1 MFKKI
6 QALIKGGKYAYETV
20 VPKIAKNLKGKRFQQ
35 DDIIKTREKV
45 MKEYGITNPRSRINL
60 RTTANQPKI
69 NKKISDIYEKAE
81 KKTRDR
87 KQIKS
92 LAKASIATSGAGI
105 AATGAKIIKD
115 KKGAGST
122 NPRRPGRMGGGFM
135 GKRMG
140 YKKGTGLMKKSNVQ
154 KIKETFG
161 PKKNNPKMSK
171 AKKKFPDL
179 TGDGKVTFADI
190 LKGRGVINGKKNKRI
205 I

>member
-1 MFKKI
+1 MFKKF
-6 QALIKGGKYAYETV
+6 QALAKGGKYVYETL
-20 VPKIAKNLKGKRFQQ
+20 VPKISKNLAKKRKQQ
-35 DDIIKTREKV
+35 DDVIKTREKV
-45 MKEYGITNPRSRINL
+45 MTEYGITNPRSRINL

-69 NKKISDIYEKAE
+69 NKKISDIYEKSE
-81 KKTRDR
+81 KRAGNR

-92 LAKASIATSGAGI
+92 LAKATIATSGAGI

-115 KKGAGST
+115 KKEAGST
-122 NPRRPGRMGGGFM
+122 NPKRPGKMGGGFM

-140 YKKGTGLMKKSNVQ
+140 YKKGTGLIKKSNVQ